1 MSEVKETGNASEAAS
16 FFTSSFP
23 WDDVAAD
30 CIVIAC
36 SDHRFRKQTGEFLE
50 HLGYKTPHVIM
61 FPAGPALLHP
71 LTAVM
76 GVFTKAVDHL
86 LEKAIAAAKPH
97 GSTEPTDVVCISH
110 ERCAAYKAGGVKLID
125 LASRHLIG
133 KSVKDLQIEHLK
145 KTARRVS
152 STFGNVRVKAYVAEV
167 VDDKSVHFKH
177 IDF

>member
-1 MSEVKETGNASEAAS
+1 MDSD
-16 FFTSSFP
+16 FTSSFP
-23 WDDVAAD
+23 WGDVDAD
-30 CIVIAC
+30 CVVIAC
-36 SDHRFRKQTGEFLE
+36 SDHRFRKQTDEFLE
-50 HLGYKTPHVIM
+50 HLGYKTPHVIK

-71 LTAVM
+71 LTTVM
-76 GVFTKAVDHL
+76 GFFTKAADQL
-86 LEKAIAAAKPH
+86 LEKAIAAAK
-97 GSTEPTDVVCISH
+97 SRDSDEPMDLVCISH

-145 KTARRVS
+145 KTAKRIS
-152 STFGNVRVKAYVAEV
+152 STFGNVSVKAYMAEV